1 MLIQSTIIVYGLE
14 KPKFLVHGFCLI
26 HAHVCMMCSV
36 VVLLGISMRPC
47 ALELFLQEWLA
58 ELFGLVVTDA
68 KKWEEVSKGD

>member
-26 HAHVCMMCSV
+26 HAHVCMMC
-36 VVLLGISMRPC
+36 LWLCYLEFLC
-47 ALELFLQEWLA
+47 AHVPWNDFLQEWLA